1 MAEHRADETTATGG
15 VLERLWA
22 TEPVRTALYAVIVL
36 VVGMLVARGVIVES
50 LVPVI
55 LAGVAGALGVAGTE
69 VARSIA
75 WAPATVQTARLDA
88 YAQGVRAALGTTP
101 DTAAGNRQCTEVRDG
116 RRCCLPLGHD
126 GGCVLAT

>member
-1 MAEHRADETTATGG
+1 MADHRADETTGG
-15 VLERLWA
+15 NALERLWD

-75 WAPATVQTARLDA
+75 YSPATVQAVRLEA
-88 YAQGVRAALGTTP
+88 YATGVRAALHATP
-101 DTAAGNRQCTEVRDG
+101 DSAAAGNRRCREVRDG
-116 RRCCLPLGHD
+116 VRCPLPLGHE
-126 GGCVLAT
+126 GGHIALT